1 MVTYLLVEFDESG
14 LELLFDLAAGVVDE
28 GGLGVGLA
36 LLGLL
41 GVEVSGVGGLGH
53 GVERHL
59 NVLPVADLLQ
69 LNVGHFLVAHYGGV
83 VGDDVSG
90 EFGEIR
96 SHDD

>member
-41 GVEVSGVGGLGH
+41 SIEVVGVRGLGH

-59 NVLPVADLLQ
+59 DVLPVADLLQ